1 MPITFKG
8 MNRIEKLEIP
18 EEALREILYNVIIHK
33 DYTGVHIQMR
43 VWDDHVE
50 IWNDGELP
58 VGYTP
63 ATLMQQHSSKP
74 RNRNIANAFF
84 KAGFIDAWGRGYKK
98 ICEGFKEAGLPMPD
112 IEAVDGGVRITFKRR
127 NGIDNATETQ
137 QKMQQKMQQKT
148 QQKIVELIKENSYIT
163 TLLDERN
170 NAMIQGVVTEMTK
183 SAPRVSQAMLSK
195 RLGDAE
201 KRMPSKKKLL
211 KAISQTYD
219 EGLWW
224 GSTAWATVYRAL
236 KYDGSMSAFAR
247 EMQDLLW
254 GMDFV
259 YEPTADSI
267 SKPLRD
273 GRMMAEIG

>member
-1 MPITFKG
+1 ML
-8 MNRIEKLEIP
+8 LENNAIRAGVP
-18 EEALREILYNVIIHK
+18 EELGRLAREYVMIPRDMLPGEPAMFVKVVGDSMQDVGIMEGDK
-33 DYTGVHIQMR
+33 VLLAVGRKPYTGDIVAALIDGMPTLKSYYEA
-43 VWDDHVE
+43 DDGTCWL
-50 IWNDGELP
+50 ISQN
-58 VGYTP
+58 
-63 ATLMQQHSSKP
+63 
-74 RNRNIANAFF
+74 
-84 KAGFIDAWGRGYKK
+84 
-98 ICEGFKEAGLPMPD
+98 KE
-112 IEAVDGGVRITFKRR
+112 
-127 NGIDNATETQ
+127 
-137 QKMQQKMQQKT
+137 
-148 QQKIVELIKENSYIT
+148 KEDVYRPI
-163 TLLDERN
+163 LLDERN

-273 GRMMAEIG
+273 GRMMAEIGEWEANGVAQRNIKLAKRLRKLLNIK